1 MQKNCLIQQKHR
13 RLNVHVYNVLTTETI
28 TPAKTH
34 AQDKLNIDEAP
45 FLLPAD
51 DDDDE
56 EEEEEEPDPLPPPT
70 LVEF

>member
-1 MQKNCLIQQKHR
+1 MKEPYSLNEGVTSALQVKFYLQIQS
-13 RLNVHVYNVLTTETI
+13 LLPT
-28 TPAKTH
+28 KTH

>member
-1 MQKNCLIQQKHR
+1 M
-13 RLNVHVYNVLTTETI
+13 ETI

-45 FLLPAD
+45 FLLPVD